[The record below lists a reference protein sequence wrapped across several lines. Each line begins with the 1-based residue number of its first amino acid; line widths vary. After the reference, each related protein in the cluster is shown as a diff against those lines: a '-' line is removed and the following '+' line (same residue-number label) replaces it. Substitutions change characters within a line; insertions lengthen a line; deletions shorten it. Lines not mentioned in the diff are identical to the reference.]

1 MIEKLLNSYW
11 KSFRNFLQ
19 ESITMKLRV
28 TILFVYFIFFVN
40 HSQII
45 IEDTEEK
52 NFTFLKAVSVWNIDE
67 LQNVYLIQGS
77 TLIKCDSSG
86 KQLFSQS
93 IKSIGNVAQIEP
105 INALKIAVFSE
116 EQQSIC
122 LFDNT
127 LTLNSECNYLDKYGI
142 RNAKLITRSNRS
154 NLFWIYDQ
162 FNSTLLLIDI
172 ISNKTIQK
180 VDNIKGLILK
190 DEDEEENEVEK
201 IQEFNNHLYLIDS
214 KETIYEFDQLMTL
227 NREFIKHSKKI
238 AFWDNQLIEMEEN
251 KTWITSLI
259 NKEIKNYTSTNR
271 NPKDIKIKGKFLY
284 MNIENKILRFVLK
297 SL

>member
-19 ESITMKLRV
+19 ESVRMKIRV

-67 LQNVYLIQGS
+67 LQNLYLIQGS

-127 LTLNSECNYLDKYGI
+127 LTLNGECNYLDKFGI
-142 RNAKLITRSNRS
+142 RNAKLISRSNRP

-190 DEDEEENEVEK
+190 GEEENEVEK
-201 IQEFNNHLYLIDS
+201 IQEFNNHLYLFDS

-227 NREFIKHSKKI
+227 SGEFKYHSKKI
-238 AFWDNQLIEMEEN
+238 AFWENQLIEMEGN

-259 NKEIKNYTSTNR
+259 NKEIKTYTSTDR

-284 MNIENKILRFVLK
+284 MNIENKILRFALK

>member
-19 ESITMKLRV
+19 ESITMKIRV

-67 LQNVYLIQGS
+67 LQNLYLIQGS

-127 LTLNSECNYLDKYGI
+127 LTLNGECNYLDKYGI
-142 RNAKLITRSNRS
+142 RNAKLISRSNRP

-190 DEDEEENEVEK
+190 GEEENEVEK
-201 IQEFNNHLYLIDS
+201 IQEFNNHLYLFDS

-227 NREFIKHSKKI
+227 SGEFKYHSKKI
-238 AFWDNQLIEMEEN
+238 AFWENQLIEMEGN

-259 NKEIKNYTSTNR
+259 NKEIKTYTSTDR

-284 MNIENKILRFVLK
+284 MNIENKILRFALK

>member
-19 ESITMKLRV
+19 ESITMKIRV

-45 IEDTEEK
+45 IEDNEEK
-52 NFTFLKAVSVWNIDE
+52 NFTFMKDVSVWNIDE
-67 LQNVYLIQGS
+67 LQNLYLIQGS

-127 LTLNSECNYLDKYGI
+127 LTLNGECNYLDKYGI
-142 RNAKLITRSNRS
+142 INAKLIARSNRP

-180 VDNIKGLILK
+180 IDNIKGLILK
-190 DEDEEENEVEK
+190 DEEENEVEK
-201 IQEFNNHLYLIDS
+201 IQEFNNHLYLFDTN
-214 KETIYEFDQLMTL
+214 ETIYEFDQLMTL
-227 NREFIKHSKKI
+227 SGEFKKHSKKI
-238 AFWDNQLIEMEEN
+238 AFWENQLIEMEGN

-259 NKEIKNYTSTNR
+259 NKEIKIYSSPDN
-271 NPKDIKIKGKFLY
+271 KHLDIKIKGKFLY
-284 MNIENKILRFVLK
+284 MNTENKILRFAL
-297 SL
+297 

>member
-11 KSFRNFLQ
+11 KSFRNFLL
-19 ESITMKLRV
+19 ESVRMKIRV

-40 HSQII
+40 HSQNI

-52 NFTFLKAVSVWNIDE
+52 NFTFLKAISVWNIDE
-67 LQNVYLIQGS
+67 LQNVILIQGS
-77 TLIKCDSSG
+77 TLVKCDSSG

-127 LTLNSECNYLDKYGI
+127 LTLNGECNYLDKYGI
-142 RNAKLITRSNRS
+142 RNAKLIARSNRP

-190 DEDEEENEVEK
+190 GEEENEVER
-201 IQEFNNHLYLIDS
+201 IQEFNNHLYLFDS

-227 NREFIKHSKKI
+227 SGEFKKHSKKI
-238 AFWDNQLIEMEEN
+238 AFWDNQLIEMEGN

-259 NKEIKNYTSTNR
+259 NKEIKTYTNTDR
-271 NPKDIKIKGKFLY
+271 NPKELKIKGKFLY
-284 MNIENKILRFVLK
+284 MNIENKILRFALK

>member
-11 KSFRNFLQ
+11 KSFRNFLLESVRMKITALFLFVFFNCFVNQ
-19 ESITMKLRV
+19 AQIIRENSKIKNFNFKNSIT
-28 TILFVYFIFFVN
+28 
-40 HSQII
+40 
-45 IEDTEEK
+45 
-52 NFTFLKAVSVWNIDE
+52 VWNVDE
-67 LQNVYLIQGS
+67 LQNLYLIQGN
-77 TLIKCDSSG
+77 TLIKFDSSG

-127 LTLNSECNYLDKYGI
+127 LTLNGECNYLDKFGI
-142 RNAKLITRSNRS
+142 RNAKFIARSNRP

-190 DEDEEENEVEK
+190 GDEENEVEK
-201 IQEFNNHLYLIDS
+201 IQEFNNHLYLFDS

-227 NREFIKHSKKI
+227 SGEFKYHSKKI
-238 AFWDNQLIEMEEN
+238 VFWENQLIEMEGN
-251 KTWITSLI
+251 KTWITTLI
-259 NKEIKNYTSTNR
+259 NKEIKTFTSTDR

-284 MNIENKILRFVLK
+284 MNTENKILRFALK

>member
-19 ESITMKLRV
+19 ESITMKIRV

-52 NFTFLKAVSVWNIDE
+52 NFTFMKDVSVWNIDE
-67 LQNVYLIQGS
+67 LQKVYLIQGS

-127 LTLNSECNYLDKYGI
+127 LTLNGECNYLDKYGI
-142 RNAKLITRSNRS
+142 RNAKLIARSNRP

-190 DEDEEENEVEK
+190 GEEENEVER
-201 IQEFNNHLYLIDS
+201 IQEFNNHLYLFDS

-227 NREFIKHSKKI
+227 SGEFKKHSKKI
-238 AFWDNQLIEMEEN
+238 AFYENQLIEIEGN

-259 NKEIKNYTSTNR
+259 NKEIKTYTSIDR

-284 MNIENKILRFVLK
+284 MNIENKILRFALK

>member
-45 IEDTEEK
+45 IEDNEEK
-52 NFTFLKAVSVWNIDE
+52 NYTFLKAFSVWNIDE

-127 LTLNSECNYLDKYGI
+127 LTLNGECNYLDKYGI
-142 RNAKLITRSNRS
+142 RNAKLISRSNRP

-190 DEDEEENEVEK
+190 GEEENEVEK
-201 IQEFNNHLYLIDS
+201 IQEFNNHLYLFDS

-227 NREFIKHSKKI
+227 SGEFKKHSKKI
-238 AFWDNQLIEMEEN
+238 AFWDNQLIEIEGN

-259 NKEIKNYTSTNR
+259 NKEIKTYTSTDR
-271 NPKDIKIKGKFLY
+271 NPKDIKIKGKFLN
-284 MNIENKILRFVLK
+284 MNIENKILRFALK

>member
-52 NFTFLKAVSVWNIDE
+52 NFTFLKAFSVWNIDE
-67 LQNVYLIQGS
+67 LQNLYLIQGS

-127 LTLNSECNYLDKYGI
+127 LTLNGECNYLDKFGI
-142 RNAKLITRSNRS
+142 RNAKLIARSNRP

-180 VDNIKGLILK
+180 VENIKGQLFKSNL
-190 DEDEEENEVEK
+190 ETEVEK
-201 IQEFNNHLYLIDS
+201 IQEFNNHLYLFDS

-227 NREFIKHSKKI
+227 SGEFKYHSKKI
-238 AFWDNQLIEMEEN
+238 AFWENQLIEMEGN

-259 NKEIKNYTSTNR
+259 NKEIKTYTSTDR

-284 MNIENKILRFVLK
+284 MNIENKILRFALK

>member
-19 ESITMKLRV
+19 ESITMKIRV

-52 NFTFLKAVSVWNIDE
+52 KFTFMKAVSLWNIDE
-67 LQNVYLIQGS
+67 LQNVYLIQGN

-127 LTLNSECNYLDKYGI
+127 LTLNGECNYLDKYGI
-142 RNAKLITRSNRS
+142 RNAKLISRSNRP

-180 VDNIKGLILK
+180 IDNIKGLILK
-190 DEDEEENEVEK
+190 GEEENEVEK
-201 IQEFNNHLYLIDS
+201 IQEFNNHLYLFDS
-214 KETIYEFDQLMTL
+214 KETIYEFDQLMSL
-227 NREFIKHSKKI
+227 SSKFKKHSKKI
-238 AFWDNQLIEMEEN
+238 AFWENQLIEMEGN

-259 NKEIKNYTSTNR
+259 NKEIKTYTSTDR

-284 MNIENKILRFVLK
+284 MNIENKILRFALK

>member
-11 KSFRNFLQ
+11 KSFRNFLH
-19 ESITMKLRV
+19 EFITMKIAALF
-28 TILFVYFIFFVN
+28 LFVFFICFVN
-40 HSQII
+40 QAQII
-45 IEDTEEK
+45 QEDSK
-52 NFTFLKAVSVWNIDE
+52 LKHFNFNNSIAVWNVDE
-67 LQNVYLIQGS
+67 LQNLYLIQAN

-86 KQLFSQS
+86 KEMFSQS
-93 IKSIGNVAQIEP
+93 IKSIGNISQIEP

-127 LTLNSECNYLDKYGI
+127 LTLNGECNYLDKYGI
-142 RNAKLITRSNRS
+142 RNAKLIARSNRP

-190 DEDEEENEVEK
+190 GDEENEVEK
-201 IQEFNNHLYLIDS
+201 IQEFNNHLYLFDS

-227 NREFIKHSKKI
+227 SGEFENHSKKI
-238 AFWDNQLIEMEEN
+238 AFWENQLIEMKGN

-259 NKEIKNYTSTNR
+259 NKEIKTYTSTDR

-284 MNIENKILRFVLK
+284 MNTENKILRFALK

>member
-19 ESITMKLRV
+19 ESITMKIRV

-45 IEDTEEK
+45 IEDNEEK
-52 NFTFLKAVSVWNIDE
+52 NFTFLKAFSVWNIDE
-67 LQNVYLIQGS
+67 LQNVYLIQGN

-127 LTLNSECNYLDKYGI
+127 LTLNGECNYLDKYGI
-142 RNAKLITRSNRS
+142 RNEKLISRSNRP

-190 DEDEEENEVEK
+190 GEEENEVEK
-201 IQEFNNHLYLIDS
+201 IQEFNNHLYLFDS

-227 NREFIKHSKKI
+227 SGEFKKHSKKI
-238 AFWDNQLIEMEEN
+238 AFWENQLIEMEGN

-259 NKEIKNYTSTNR
+259 NKEIKTYTSTDR

-284 MNIENKILRFVLK
+284 MNIENKILRFALK

>member
-11 KSFRNFLQ
+11 KSFRNFLL
-19 ESITMKLRV
+19 ESVRMKIRV

-67 LQNVYLIQGS
+67 LQNLYLIQGS

-127 LTLNSECNYLDKYGI
+127 LTLNGECNYLDKFGI
-142 RNAKLITRSNRS
+142 RNAKLISRSNRP

-190 DEDEEENEVEK
+190 GEEENEVEK
-201 IQEFNNHLYLIDS
+201 IQEFNNHLYLFDS

-227 NREFIKHSKKI
+227 SGEFENHSKKI
-238 AFWDNQLIEMEEN
+238 AFWENQLIEMEGN
-251 KTWITSLI
+251 KTWITTLI
-259 NKEIKNYTSTNR
+259 NKEIKTYTSTDR

-284 MNIENKILRFVLK
+284 MNIENKILRFALK

>member
-19 ESITMKLRV
+19 ESITMKIRV

-52 NFTFLKAVSVWNIDE
+52 NYTFMKDVSVWNIDE

-86 KQLFSQS
+86 KQLFSES

-127 LTLNSECNYLDKYGI
+127 LTLNGECNYLDKYGI
-142 RNAKLITRSNRS
+142 RNAKLIARSNRP

-180 VDNIKGLILK
+180 IDNIKGLILK
-190 DEDEEENEVEK
+190 DEEENEVER
-201 IQEFNNHLYLIDS
+201 IQEFNNHLYLFDS

-227 NREFIKHSKKI
+227 SGEFKKHSKKI
-238 AFWDNQLIEMEEN
+238 AFYENQLIEIEGN
-251 KTWITSLI
+251 KTLITSLI
-259 NKEIKNYTSTNR
+259 NKEIKTYTSTDR

-284 MNIENKILRFVLK
+284 MNIENKILRFALK

>member
-19 ESITMKLRV
+19 ESITMKIRV

-52 NFTFLKAVSVWNIDE
+52 NYTFLKAVSVWNIDE
-67 LQNVYLIQGS
+67 LQNLYLIQGS

-127 LTLNSECNYLDKYGI
+127 LTLNGECNYLDKFGI
-142 RNAKLITRSNRS
+142 RNAKFIARSNRP

-190 DEDEEENEVEK
+190 GEEENEVEK
-201 IQEFNNHLYLIDS
+201 IQEFNNHLYLFDS

-227 NREFIKHSKKI
+227 SGEFKYHSKKI
-238 AFWDNQLIEMEEN
+238 AFWENQLIEMEGN

-259 NKEIKNYTSTNR
+259 NKEIKTYTSTDR

-284 MNIENKILRFVLK
+284 MNIENKILRFALK

>member
-1 MIEKLLNSYW
+1 MIEQLLNSYW

-19 ESITMKLRV
+19 EFITMKITALF
-28 TILFVYFIFFVN
+28 LFVFFNCFVN
-40 HSQII
+40 QAQII
-45 IEDTEEK
+45 RENSKIK
-52 NFTFLKAVSVWNIDE
+52 NFNFKNSITVWNVDE
-67 LQNVYLIQGS
+67 LQNLYLIQGN
-77 TLIKCDSSG
+77 TLIKFDSSG

-127 LTLNSECNYLDKYGI
+127 LTLNGECNYLDKFGSL
-142 RNAKLITRSNRS
+142 NAKLISRSNRP
-154 NLFWIYDQ
+154 NLLWIYDQ

-180 VDNIKGLILK
+180 VENIKGQLFK
-190 DEDEEENEVEK
+190 NERETEVEK
-201 IQEFNNHLYLIDS
+201 IQEYNNHLYLIDS

-227 NREFIKHSKKI
+227 SGEFKKHSKKI
-238 AFWDNQLIEMEEN
+238 AFWENQLIEMEGN
-251 KTWITSLI
+251 KTWITTLI
-259 NKEIKNYTSTNR
+259 NKEIKTYTSTDR

-284 MNIENKILRFVLK
+284 MNIENKILRFALK

>member
-19 ESITMKLRV
+19 ESVRMKIRV

-67 LQNVYLIQGS
+67 LQNLYLIQGS

-127 LTLNSECNYLDKYGI
+127 LTLNGECNYLDKFGI
-142 RNAKLITRSNRS
+142 RNAKFIARSNRP

-190 DEDEEENEVEK
+190 GEEENEVEK
-201 IQEFNNHLYLIDS
+201 IQEFNNHLYLFDS

-227 NREFIKHSKKI
+227 SGEFKKHSKKI
-238 AFWDNQLIEMEEN
+238 AFWENQLIEMEGN

-259 NKEIKNYTSTNR
+259 NKEIKTYTSIDR

-284 MNIENKILRFVLK
+284 MNIENKILRFALK

>member
-19 ESITMKLRV
+19 ESITMKIRV

-52 NFTFLKAVSVWNIDE
+52 NYTFLKAVSVWNIDE

-127 LTLNSECNYLDKYGI
+127 LTLNGECNYLDKYGI
-142 RNAKLITRSNRS
+142 RNAKLISRSNRP

-190 DEDEEENEVEK
+190 GEEENEVEK
-201 IQEFNNHLYLIDS
+201 IQEFNNHLYLFDS

-227 NREFIKHSKKI
+227 SGEFENHSKKI
-238 AFWDNQLIEMEEN
+238 AFWENQLIEMEGN

-259 NKEIKNYTSTNR
+259 NKEIKTYTSIDR

-284 MNIENKILRFVLK
+284 MNIENKILRFALK

>member
-19 ESITMKLRV
+19 ESITMKIRV

-52 NFTFLKAVSVWNIDE
+52 NFTFLKAFSVWNIDE
-67 LQNVYLIQGS
+67 LQNLYLIQGS

-127 LTLNSECNYLDKYGI
+127 LTLNGECNYLDKYGI
-142 RNAKLITRSNRS
+142 RNAKLISRSNRP

-172 ISNKTIQK
+172 FSNKTIQK

-190 DEDEEENEVEK
+190 GDEENEVEK
-201 IQEFNNHLYLIDS
+201 IQEFNNHLYLFDS

-227 NREFIKHSKKI
+227 SGEFKYHSKKI
-238 AFWDNQLIEMEEN
+238 AFWENQLIEMEGN

-259 NKEIKNYTSTNR
+259 NKEIKTYTSTDR

-284 MNIENKILRFVLK
+284 MNIENKILRFALK

>member
-19 ESITMKLRV
+19 ESVRMKIRV

-127 LTLNSECNYLDKYGI
+127 LTLNGECNYLDKYGI
-142 RNAKLITRSNRS
+142 RNAKLISRSNRP

-190 DEDEEENEVEK
+190 GEEENEVEK
-201 IQEFNNHLYLIDS
+201 IQEFNNHLYLFDS

-227 NREFIKHSKKI
+227 NREFIKHSKKL
-238 AFWDNQLIEMEEN
+238 AFWDNQLIEMEGN

-259 NKEIKNYTSTNR
+259 NKEIKTYISTDR

-284 MNIENKILRFVLK
+284 MNIENKILRFALK

>member
-19 ESITMKLRV
+19 ESITMKIRV

-67 LQNVYLIQGS
+67 LQNLYLIQGS

-127 LTLNSECNYLDKYGI
+127 LTLNGECNYLDKYGI
-142 RNAKLITRSNRS
+142 RNAKLISRSNRP

-172 ISNKTIQK
+172 FSNKTIQK

-190 DEDEEENEVEK
+190 GDEENEVEK
-201 IQEFNNHLYLIDS
+201 IQEFNNHLYLFDS

-227 NREFIKHSKKI
+227 SGEFKYHSKKI
-238 AFWDNQLIEMEEN
+238 AFWENQLIEMEGN

-259 NKEIKNYTSTNR
+259 NKEIKSYTSTDR

-284 MNIENKILRFVLK
+284 MNIENKILRFALK

>member
-19 ESITMKLRV
+19 ESITMKIRV

-52 NFTFLKAVSVWNIDE
+52 NYTFLKAVSVWNIDE

-127 LTLNSECNYLDKYGI
+127 LTLNGECNYLDKYGI
-142 RNAKLITRSNRS
+142 RNAKFIARSNRP

-190 DEDEEENEVEK
+190 GEEENEVEK
-201 IQEFNNHLYLIDS
+201 IQEFNNHLYLFDS

-227 NREFIKHSKKI
+227 SGEFKKHSKKI
-238 AFWDNQLIEMEEN
+238 AFWENQLIEMEGN

-259 NKEIKNYTSTNR
+259 NKEIKTFTSTDR

-284 MNIENKILRFVLK
+284 MNIENKILRFALK

>member
-19 ESITMKLRV
+19 ESITMKIRV

-52 NFTFLKAVSVWNIDE
+52 NYTFLKAFSVWNIDE
-67 LQNVYLIQGS
+67 LQNVYLIQGN

-127 LTLNSECNYLDKYGI
+127 LTLNGECNYLDKYGI
-142 RNAKLITRSNRS
+142 RNAKLIARSNRS

-190 DEDEEENEVEK
+190 GEEENEVER
-201 IQEFNNHLYLIDS
+201 IQEFNNHLYLFDS

-227 NREFIKHSKKI
+227 SGEFKKHSKKI
-238 AFWDNQLIEMEEN
+238 AFWDNQLIEMEGN

-259 NKEIKNYTSTNR
+259 NKEIKTYTSTDR
-271 NPKDIKIKGKFLY
+271 NPKELKIKGKFLY
-284 MNIENKILRFVLK
+284 MNIENKILRFALK

>member
-19 ESITMKLRV
+19 ESITMKIRV

-52 NFTFLKAVSVWNIDE
+52 KFTFMKAVSLWNIDE
-67 LQNVYLIQGS
+67 LLNVYLIQGN

-127 LTLNSECNYLDKYGI
+127 LTLNGECNYLDKFGI
-142 RNAKLITRSNRS
+142 RNAKLISRSNRP

-190 DEDEEENEVEK
+190 GEEENEVEK
-201 IQEFNNHLYLIDS
+201 IQEFNNHLYLFDS

-227 NREFIKHSKKI
+227 SGEFKYHSKKI
-238 AFWDNQLIEMEEN
+238 AFWENQLIEMEGN

-259 NKEIKNYTSTNR
+259 NKEIKTYTSTDR

-284 MNIENKILRFVLK
+284 MNIENKILRFALK

>member
-19 ESITMKLRV
+19 ESVRMKIRV

-52 NFTFLKAVSVWNIDE
+52 NYTFLKAFSVWNIDE
-67 LQNVYLIQGS
+67 LQNLYLIQGS

-127 LTLNSECNYLDKYGI
+127 LTLNGECNYLDKYGI
-142 RNAKLITRSNRS
+142 RNAKLIARSNRP

-180 VDNIKGLILK
+180 VENIKGQLFKSNL
-190 DEDEEENEVEK
+190 ETEVEK
-201 IQEFNNHLYLIDS
+201 ILEYNTHLYLIDS

-227 NREFIKHSKKI
+227 SGEFENHSKKI
-238 AFWDNQLIEMEEN
+238 AFWENQLIEMEGN
-251 KTWITSLI
+251 KTWITTLI
-259 NKEIKNYTSTNR
+259 NKEIKTFTSTDR

-284 MNIENKILRFVLK
+284 MNTENKILRFALK

>member
-19 ESITMKLRV
+19 ESITMKIRV

-52 NFTFLKAVSVWNIDE
+52 NLTFLKAISIWNIDE

-127 LTLNSECNYLDKYGI
+127 LTLNGECNYLDKFGI
-142 RNAKLITRSNRS
+142 RNAKLIARSNRP

-162 FNSTLLLIDI
+162 FNSTLLLVDI

-180 VDNIKGLILK
+180 VENIKGQLFK
-190 DEDEEENEVEK
+190 SKHETEVEK
-201 IQEFNNHLYLIDS
+201 IQEYNNHLYLIDS

-227 NREFIKHSKKI
+227 SGELKKHSNKLS
-238 AFWDNQLIEMEEN
+238 FWEDQLIEIEKN
-251 KTWITSLI
+251 TTWITTLI
-259 NKEIKNYTSTNR
+259 NKEIKIYT
-271 NPKDIKIKGKFLY
+271 NPDNKHIDLKIKGKFLY
-284 MNIENKILRFVLK
+284 MSTENKILRLT
-297 SL
+297 L

>member
-19 ESITMKLRV
+19 ESVRMKIRI

-52 NFTFLKAVSVWNIDE
+52 NYTFLKAVSVWNIDE
-67 LQNVYLIQGS
+67 LQNLYLIQGS

-127 LTLNSECNYLDKYGI
+127 LTLNGECNYLDKYGI
-142 RNAKLITRSNRS
+142 RNAKLIARSNRS

-190 DEDEEENEVEK
+190 GEEENEVEK
-201 IQEFNNHLYLIDS
+201 IQEFNNHLYLFDS

-227 NREFIKHSKKI
+227 SGEFKYHSKKI
-238 AFWDNQLIEMEEN
+238 AFWENQLIEMEGN

-259 NKEIKNYTSTNR
+259 NKEIKTYTSIDR

-284 MNIENKILRFVLK
+284 MNIENKILRFALK

>member
-52 NFTFLKAVSVWNIDE
+52 NLTFLKAISIWNIDE

-127 LTLNSECNYLDKYGI
+127 LTLNGECNYLDKFGI
-142 RNAKLITRSNRS
+142 RNAKLISRSNRP

-190 DEDEEENEVEK
+190 VEEENEVEK
-201 IQEFNNHLYLIDS
+201 IQEFNNHLYLFDS
-214 KETIYEFDQLMTL
+214 KQTIYEFDQLMTL
-227 NREFIKHSKKI
+227 SGEFENHSKKI
-238 AFWDNQLIEMEEN
+238 AFWENQLIEMEGN

-259 NKEIKNYTSTNR
+259 NKEIKTYTSTNR

-284 MNIENKILRFVLK
+284 MNIENKILRFALK

>member
-67 LQNVYLIQGS
+67 LQNLYLIQGS

-127 LTLNSECNYLDKYGI
+127 LTLNGECNYLDKFGI
-142 RNAKLITRSNRS
+142 RNAKFIARSNRP

-190 DEDEEENEVEK
+190 GDEENEVEK
-201 IQEFNNHLYLIDS
+201 IQEFNNHLYLFDS

-227 NREFIKHSKKI
+227 SGEFKYHSKKI
-238 AFWDNQLIEMEEN
+238 AFWENQLIEMEGN

-259 NKEIKNYTSTNR
+259 NKEIKTYTSTDR

-284 MNIENKILRFVLK
+284 MNIENKILRFALK

>member
-19 ESITMKLRV
+19 ESITMKIRV
-28 TILFVYFIFFVN
+28 TILFVYFIFFLN

-52 NFTFLKAVSVWNIDE
+52 NYTFLKAVSVWNIDE
-67 LQNVYLIQGS
+67 LQNLYLIQGS

-127 LTLNSECNYLDKYGI
+127 LTLNGECNYLDKFGI
-142 RNAKLITRSNRS
+142 RNAKLISRSNRP

-190 DEDEEENEVEK
+190 GDEENEVEK
-201 IQEFNNHLYLIDS
+201 IQEFNNHLYLFDS

-227 NREFIKHSKKI
+227 SGEFKYHSKKI
-238 AFWDNQLIEMEEN
+238 VFWENQLIEMEGN
-251 KTWITSLI
+251 KTWITTLI
-259 NKEIKNYTSTNR
+259 NKEIKTFTSTDR

-284 MNIENKILRFVLK
+284 MNTENKILRFALK

>member
-52 NFTFLKAVSVWNIDE
+52 NFTFLKAFSVWNIDE
-67 LQNVYLIQGS
+67 LQNLYLIQGS

-142 RNAKLITRSNRS
+142 RNAKLIARSNRP
-154 NLFWIYDQ
+154 NLFWIYDK
-162 FNSTLLLIDI
+162 FNSTLLLVDI

-180 VDNIKGLILK
+180 VENIKGQLFK
-190 DEDEEENEVEK
+190 SKHETEVEK
-201 IQEFNNHLYLIDS
+201 IQEYNNHLYLIDS

-227 NREFIKHSKKI
+227 SGELKKHSNKLS
-238 AFWDNQLIEMEEN
+238 FWEDQLIEIEKN
-251 KTWITSLI
+251 TTWITTLI
-259 NKEIKNYTSTNR
+259 NKEIKIYT
-271 NPKDIKIKGKFLY
+271 NPDNKHIDLKIKGKFLY
-284 MNIENKILRFVLK
+284 MSTENKILRLT
-297 SL
+297 L

>member
-19 ESITMKLRV
+19 ESITMKIRV
-28 TILFVYFIFFVN
+28 SILFVYFIFFVN

-127 LTLNSECNYLDKYGI
+127 LTLNGECNYLDKYGI
-142 RNAKLITRSNRS
+142 RNAKLIARSNRP

-190 DEDEEENEVEK
+190 DEEENEVER
-201 IQEFNNHLYLIDS
+201 IQEFNNHLYLFDS

-227 NREFIKHSKKI
+227 SGEFKNHSKKI
-238 AFWDNQLIEMEEN
+238 AFWENQLIELEGN

-259 NKEIKNYTSTNR
+259 NKEIKTYTNTDR
-271 NPKDIKIKGKFLY
+271 NPKELKIKGKFLY
-284 MNIENKILRFVLK
+284 MNIENKILRFALK

>member
-19 ESITMKLRV
+19 ESITMKIRV

-52 NFTFLKAVSVWNIDE
+52 NYTFLKAVSVWNIDE

-127 LTLNSECNYLDKYGI
+127 LTLNGECNYLDKFGI
-142 RNAKLITRSNRS
+142 RNAKLISRSNRP

-190 DEDEEENEVEK
+190 GEEENEVEK
-201 IQEFNNHLYLIDS
+201 IQEFNNHLYLFDS

-227 NREFIKHSKKI
+227 SGEFKYHSKKI
-238 AFWDNQLIEMEEN
+238 AFWENQLIEMEGN

-259 NKEIKNYTSTNR
+259 NKEIKTYTSTDR

-284 MNIENKILRFVLK
+284 MNIENKILRFALK

>member
-19 ESITMKLRV
+19 ESITMKIRV

-52 NFTFLKAVSVWNIDE
+52 NYTFLKAVSVWNIDE

-127 LTLNSECNYLDKYGI
+127 LTLNGECNYLDKYGI
-142 RNAKLITRSNRS
+142 RNAKLIARSNRP

-190 DEDEEENEVEK
+190 GEEENEVEK
-201 IQEFNNHLYLIDS
+201 IQEFNNHLYLFDS

-227 NREFIKHSKKI
+227 SGEFKYHSKKI
-238 AFWDNQLIEMEEN
+238 VFWENQLIEMEGN
-251 KTWITSLI
+251 KTWITTLI
-259 NKEIKNYTSTNR
+259 NKEIKTYISTDR

-284 MNIENKILRFVLK
+284 MNIENKILRFTLK

>member
-19 ESITMKLRV
+19 ESITMKIRI
-28 TILFVYFIFFVN
+28 TILFVYFICFVN
-40 HSQII
+40 KAQII
-45 IEDTEEK
+45 REDSK
-52 NFTFLKAVSVWNIDE
+52 LKYFDFNNSITVWNVDE
-67 LQNVYLIQGS
+67 LQNLYLIQGN

-93 IKSIGNVAQIEP
+93 IKSIGNISQIEP

-127 LTLNSECNYLDKYGI
+127 LTLNGECNYLDKYGI
-142 RNAKLITRSNRS
+142 RNAKLIARSNRP

-190 DEDEEENEVEK
+190 GEEENEVEK

-238 AFWDNQLIEMEEN
+238 VFWDNQLIEMEGN

-259 NKEIKNYTSTNR
+259 NKEIKTYTSTNR

-284 MNIENKILRFVLK
+284 MNIENKILRFALK

>member
-19 ESITMKLRV
+19 ESITMKIRV

-52 NFTFLKAVSVWNIDE
+52 NYTFLKAFSVWNIDE
-67 LQNVYLIQGS
+67 LQNVYLIQGN

-127 LTLNSECNYLDKYGI
+127 LTLNGECNYLDKYGI
-142 RNAKLITRSNRS
+142 RNAKLIARSNRS

-190 DEDEEENEVEK
+190 GEEENEVER
-201 IQEFNNHLYLIDS
+201 IQEFNNHLYLFDS

-227 NREFIKHSKKI
+227 SGEFKKHSKKI
-238 AFWDNQLIEMEEN
+238 AFYENQLIEMEGN
-251 KTWITSLI
+251 KTWFTTLI
-259 NKEIKNYTSTNR
+259 NKEIKTFTSTDR

-284 MNIENKILRFVLK
+284 MNIENKILRFALK

>member
-11 KSFRNFLQ
+11 KSFRNFLL
-19 ESITMKLRV
+19 ESVRMKIRV

-52 NFTFLKAVSVWNIDE
+52 NFAFLKAVSVWNIDE

-93 IKSIGNVAQIEP
+93 IKSIGNVAQIEA

-142 RNAKLITRSNRS
+142 RNAKLIARSNRP

-180 VDNIKGLILK
+180 IDNIKGLILK
-190 DEDEEENEVEK
+190 GEEENEVEK
-201 IQEFNNHLYLIDS
+201 IQEFNNHLYLFDS

-227 NREFIKHSKKI
+227 SGEFKKHSKKI
-238 AFWDNQLIEMEEN
+238 AFWDNQLIEMEGN

-259 NKEIKNYTSTNR
+259 NKEIKTYTSIDR

-284 MNIENKILRFVLK
+284 MNIENKILRFALK